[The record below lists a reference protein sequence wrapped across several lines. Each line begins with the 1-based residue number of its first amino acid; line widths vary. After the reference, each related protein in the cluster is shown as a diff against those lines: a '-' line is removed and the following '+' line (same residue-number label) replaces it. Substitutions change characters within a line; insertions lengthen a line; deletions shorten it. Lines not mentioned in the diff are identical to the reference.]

1 MKRVQCRSGLR
12 GWQAKLQDVYSSYS
26 EFADFCF
33 IYNNHAR
40 LGFSSPE
47 KAWEANPVV
56 QGSVNPSDYRK
67 VR

>member
-1 MKRVQCRSGLR
+1 MKRVQCKSGLR

-40 LGFSSPE
+40 LGFESPE
-47 KAWEANPVV
+47 AAWEANPVV
-56 QGSVNPSDYRK
+56 QGSVNPRDYRR
-67 VR
+67 V